1 MLIIIMNTC
10 LEAPNMV
17 IQDKKKN
24 MSLIKDTS
32 MLLAHPSLI
41 IDTSDTALEKTLP

>member
-17 IQDKKKN
+17 TQDKKN